1 MKKLSGLSTDY
12 EGRCGNCHKFFGEGD
27 LYCRYCGTK
36 AGEGRYE
43 PYDDIMQCV
52 YGPPPTERLHT
63 CNECGYSW
71 KSWAMIDNE
80 RYCPKCGGAVTAA
93 ETGDPLFKEETGGT
107 DMSVKVYIDGQ
118 EGTTG
123 LKILERFE
131 GRNDIEIIKISE
143 ELRKD
148 PAERARLINS
158 ADYVFLCLPDDA
170 SREAVSF
177 IDKDNDHVRII
188 DASTAHRTN
197 PDWAYG
203 FPELSPAHR
212 AKIESSNRVAVP
224 GCYASGFNSI
234 VYPLVANGIIPAD
247 YPVFAYATSGYSGAG
262 KKAIA
267 VYEGDDKPFE
277 FNSPRQYALSQAHKH
292 LPEMQKISGLT
303 YKPMFN
309 PMVCDYFSGMVV
321 SVPIQTR
328 TLPKAYTPAEI
339 HEMYA
344 KHYAG
349 AKLVEVMPLMSAD
362 EQKSFFLASNTLSG
376 QNKLQVFVF
385 GSDEQILLCARL
397 DNLGKGA
404 SGAAVQCLNIMMGI
418 DETTGLV

>member
-1 MKKLSGLSTDY
+1 M
-12 EGRCGNCHKFFGEGD
+12 
-27 LYCRYCGTK
+27 
-36 AGEGRYE
+36 
-43 PYDDIMQCV
+43 
-52 YGPPPTERLHT
+52 
-63 CNECGYSW
+63 
-71 KSWAMIDNE
+71 
-80 RYCPKCGGAVTAA
+80 
-93 ETGDPLFKEETGGT
+93 
-107 DMSVKVYIDGQ
+107 VKVYIDGQ

-123 LKILERFE
+123 LKIMERFE
-131 GRNDIEIIKISE
+131 GRNDIEIIRISE
-143 ELRKD
+143 EKRKD

-158 ADYVFLCLPDDA
+158 ADYVFLCLPDAA

-203 FPELSPAHR
+203 FPELSPEHR
-212 AKIESSNRVAVP
+212 EKIKTSNRVAVP
-224 GCYASGFNSI
+224 GCYASGFAAI
-234 VYPLVANGIIPAD
+234 VYPLVSNGIIPAD

-277 FNSPRQYALSQAHKH
+277 FNSPRQYALSQQHKH
-292 LPEMQKISGLT
+292 LPEMKAVSGLT
-303 YKPMFN
+303 YTPMFN

-328 TLPKAYTPAEI
+328 TLSNAVSPAQI
-339 HEMYA
+339 QEMYA

-349 AKLVEVMPLMSAD
+349 ANMVEVMPLMSED

-376 QNKLQVFVF
+376 VNKLQVFVF

-418 DETTGLV
+418 DETTGLRN